1 MFINKY
7 LFLET
12 LFYLISKI
20 THNMQKK
27 NRNQMAIFCLKNRLN
42 LIKNNYI

>member
-27 NRNQMAIFCLKNRLN
+27 TGINGDILFK
-42 LIKNNYI
+42 K